1 MEAKDASDDDGDG
14 FWPTRPKAAKDDGR
28 PSDLRLSPAE
38 GDPASL
44 DDILLS
50 EGKDDDD
57 EPSSPS
63 RPSEVK
69 DAKEIGNR
77 QRTLSRTLS
86 GAYRA
91 TRARVTRTSSD
102 DGDKARKKVEALVG
116 VLANAQA
123 TSTKLLKAASQLR
136 VLAMDKE
143 AKTAVVDAGAVP
155 HLVRLADPATCGR
168 ASPPVTEAAARCLW
182 NLAIS
187 DRNKLRI
194 AQHGGVAALVALAR
208 DGATVGA
215 KEAAAGALRNLA
227 VDKANQVAVVAAG
240 AIPPLVELLSPS
252 ASRPSGSRTLPF
264 PRRTARTSS
273 SSRCGTRI
281 WRRATTSWATCGSA
295 WSPSRTAKSTARGTR
310 YARRPAKRPRDP
322 SSSACAGGTT
332 PRARSRRR
340 RPCSPRSRT
349 PARKRTRS
357 PSTSSERKA
366 SRSWTRIS

>member
-155 HLVRLADPATCGR
+155 QHLLSKGGSSDPVVTFEAGGTTVSSTVKKKDLDPIWREDFSLEVERDQTVSVLVEDQDVASGNDFMGR
-168 ASPPVTEAAARCLW
+168 FDV
-182 NLAIS
+182 
-187 DRNKLRI
+187 D
-194 AQHGGVAALVALAR
+194 VAAIFDLRGEPRRAWHGLLAR
-208 DGATVGA
+208 RRRRRRA
-215 KEAAAGALRNLA
+215 R
-227 VDKANQVAVVAAG
+227 
-240 AIPPLVELLSPS
+240 PS
-252 ASRPSGSRTLPF
+252 ASR
-264 PRRTARTSS
+264 
-273 SSRCGTRI
+273 
-281 WRRATTSWATCGSA
+281 RAGAKI
-295 WSPSRTAKSTARGTR
+295 SPSR
-310 YARRPAKRPRDP
+310 P
-322 SSSACAGGTT
+322 TT
-332 PRARSRRR
+332 PRAR
-340 RPCSPRSRT
+340 RS
-349 PARKRTRS
+349 S
-357 PSTSSERKA
+357 
-366 SRSWTRIS
+366 

>member
-14 FWPTRPKAAKDDGR
+14 FWPTRPKASKDDGR

-102 DGDKARKKVEALVG
+102 DGDKARRKVEALVG

-136 VLAMDKE
+136 VLAMDKD
-143 AKTAVVDAGAVP
+143 AKAAVVDAGAVP
-155 HLVRLADPATCGR
+155 RLAVPNSNLQLDFNVSVRDSFDATSSAVLR
-168 ASPPVTEAAARCLW
+168 ELDE
-182 NLAIS
+182 S
-187 DRNKLRI
+187 DRFVQK
-194 AQHGGVAALVALAR
+194 
-208 DGATVGA
+208 
-215 KEAAAGALRNLA
+215 
-227 VDKANQVAVVAAG
+227 
-240 AIPPLVELLSPS
+240 S
-252 ASRPSGSRTLPF
+252 AE
-264 PRRTARTSS
+264 
-273 SSRCGTRI
+273 
-281 WRRATTSWATCGSA
+281 
-295 WSPSRTAKSTARGTR
+295 
-310 YARRPAKRPRDP
+310 
-322 SSSACAGGTT
+322 
-332 PRARSRRR
+332 
-340 RPCSPRSRT
+340 
-349 PARKRTRS
+349 
-357 PSTSSERKA
+357 STSM
-366 SRSWTRIS
+366 

>member
-240 AIPPLVELLSPS
+240 AIPPLVDLVRVGGDAAKKEAAAALGEL
-252 ASRPSGSRTLPF
+252 AFDDDVRK
-264 PRRTARTSS
+264 
-273 SSRCGTRI
+273 RI
-281 WRRATTSWATCGSA
+281 AAAGGVA
-295 WSPSRTAKSTARGTR
+295 PLVALARGGSDGS
-310 YARRPAKRPRDP
+310 KQW
-322 SSSACAGGTT
+322 AGWALRNFAEV
-332 PRARSRRR
+332 P
-340 RPCSPRSRT
+340 
-349 PARKRTRS
+349 
-357 PSTSSERKA
+357 
-366 SRSWTRIS
+366 